1 MRRTSFGVE
10 EWVGDPWLSIMSGRI
25 HGSRMA
31 KQRKRIPHEVVDQI
45 MFNGDQKCCMRLE
58 RVRLRGH
65 HIDEDP
71 SNNEWDTS
79 TDRVG
84 VRADSQ
90 PFAWRRADGG
100 PIARALDSDLR
111 KR

>member
-31 KQRKRIPHEVVDQI
+31 KQRKRIPQEVVDQI
-45 MFNGDQKCCMRLE
+45 RFDCDQKCCICLE
-58 RVRLRGH
+58 RGRLQVH